1 MVEPATASLANDI
14 TDTLNKHL
22 IACSHWFELRTL
34 FFLIHLIFNAAMK
47 TPATLILGF
56 LKSPKYGTRHD
67 IYRYTEV
74 LVANNEDLRL
84 SNLKP
89 YSMYRYNESP
99 VQPYLS
105 AADDVGVDVPLI
117 SILHQTPQ
125 VLLITIPGILF
136 MLTIIL
142 LTVDNALSGLT
153 TENWFD
159 ILQKKWI

>member
-14 TDTLNKHL
+14 